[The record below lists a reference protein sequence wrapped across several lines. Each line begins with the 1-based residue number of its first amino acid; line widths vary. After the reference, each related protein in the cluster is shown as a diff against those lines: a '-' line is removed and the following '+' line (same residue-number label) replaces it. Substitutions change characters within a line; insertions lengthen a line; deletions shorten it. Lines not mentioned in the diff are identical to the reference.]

1 MTNFYDEDLE
11 QDGIFE
17 NQQQNDDG
25 LLKSNTNFFCIH
37 ECVCLKVSVN
47 IKRSRQT

>member
-11 QDGIFE
+11 QDSIFE

-25 LLKSNTNFFCIH
+25 LLKSNTHFFSAFMNV
-37 ECVCLKVSVN
+37 CV
-47 IKRSRQT
+47 